1 MKEDIR
7 SVEFAPGKVITA
19 DIGRLA
25 KQAHGSVV
33 VGMGETM
40 VLATAVSAYEA
51 KEGQSFFPLTVD
63 YRENFYAAGRF
74 PGGFFKREGK
84 ATEKEILTSRLID
97 RTIRPMFAEGYLN
110 DTQVLCY
117 VISSDK
123 ENDGDVLSG
132 VASSIALTISDIPF
146 DGPTA
151 EVRVGRINGELVI
164 NPTISEMKLS
174 DLELVIGGTRESVAM
189 VEGEMKEISEAE
201 MLAAIKFGH
210 DAIIRLCDWQ
220 LELQKEFGKEKR
232 ALVEAVV
239 NTELK
244 AKVVELVGTKIDEIT
259 HSRPAKKEYSDA
271 ISAVVSDV
279 VAQLEEAYPDEKA
292 TIKEFCYEIQKK
304 AFRSMIVNDKIRL
317 DGRALDQVRPIWTQ
331 VGYIPRTHGS
341 AIFTRG
347 ETQSLATVTLGT
359 KRDAQSVDTLFS
371 TESKSF
377 MLDYNF
383 PPYSTGEAKP
393 MRGPGRREIGH
404 GNLAERALKMM
415 MPSDAEFNYTVRV
428 VSDILESNGS
438 SSMASVC
445 GGSMALMDA
454 GVPVKKPVSGV
465 AMGMIVD
472 GEKVAVLTD
481 IQGEEDHLGD
491 MDFKL
496 AGTSDG
502 LTACQMDIKVKG
514 IPYDVME
521 RAMEQ
526 ARQGRLHI
534 LGKMAETISVSRS
547 KVSKYAP
554 TITTIEI
561 PNDQIGAVIGPG
573 GKVIQ
578 ALQKETNTEI
588 VIEEQG
594 NKGLVSIAA
603 MNGEDAEM
611 AIKRIKQITGSFEEG
626 EVFEGVVK
634 SIKEF
639 GAFVEIAPGKDG
651 LLHIS
656 EIDHRRI
663 ANVRDVLQEGDKIT
677 VKLLKVEHGG
687 KLKLSRKALIERP
700 PREGDAPQAHQSEEP
715 QA

>member
-97 RTIRPMFAEGYLN
+97 RTIRPMFADGYLN

-123 ENDGDVLSG
+123 ENDGDVLAG

-164 NPTISEMKLS
+164 NPTISEMKTS
-174 DLELVIGGTRESVAM
+174 DIELVIGGTRESVAM
-189 VEGEMKEISEAE
+189 VEGEMQEISEAE

-210 DAIIRLCDWQ
+210 DAIIKLCDWQ
-220 LELQKEFGKEKR
+220 LELQKEFGKPKR
-232 ALVEAVV
+232 EVVEAVV
-239 NTELK
+239 NEELK
-244 AKVVELVGTKIDEIT
+244 TKVVELVGNRIDEIT
-259 HSRPAKKEYSDA
+259 KSRPAKKEYSDA
-271 ISAVVSDV
+271 IGAVVDDV
-279 VAQLEEAYPDEKA
+279 VAQLEESYPDDKA
-292 TIKEFCYEIQKK
+292 TIKEFCYDIQKK
-304 AFRSMIVNDKIRL
+304 AFRSMIVNENIRL

-347 ETQSLATVTLGT
+347 ETQSLVTVTLGT

-383 PPYSTGEAKP
+383 PPFSTGEAKP

-472 GEKVAVLTD
+472 GSKVAVLTD

-496 AGTSDG
+496 AGTADG

-534 LGKMAETISVSRS
+534 LGKMAETISVPRA

-578 ALQKETNTEI
+578 GLQKETNTEI

-603 MNGEDAEM
+603 MNGDDAAA

-626 EVFEGVVK
+626 EIFEGVVK

-656 EIDHRRI
+656 EIDHKRI
-663 ANVRDVLQEGDKIT
+663 NNVRDVLQEGDKIT

-687 KLKLSRKALIERP
+687 KLKLSRKALIEREV
-700 PREGDAPQAHQSEEP
+700 REHDAPQGE
-715 QA
+715 

>member
-1 MKEDIR
+1 MKEDLR
-7 SVEFAPGKVITA
+7 SIEFAPGKTFTA
-19 DIGRLA
+19 DLGRLA

-33 VGMGETM
+33 LSFGETM
-40 VLATAVSAYEA
+40 ILATATSAYEA
-51 KEGQSFFPLTVD
+51 KPGQDFFPLTVD
-63 YRENFYAAGRF
+63 YKENFYAAGRF

-84 ATEKEILTSRLID
+84 STEKEVLTSRLID
-97 RTIRPMFAEGYLN
+97 RTIRPMFADNYLN

-123 ENDGDVLSG
+123 ENDGDVVAG
-132 VASSIALTISDIPF
+132 VAASIALTVSDIPF

-151 EVRVGRINGELVI
+151 EVRVGRINGEYII
-164 NPTISEMKLS
+164 NPTLAETKLS
-174 DLELVIGGTRESVAM
+174 DIELIIGGTRESVAM
-189 VEGEMKEISEAE
+189 VEGEMQEVSEVE
-201 MLAAIKFGH
+201 MLEAIKFGH
-210 DAIIRLCDWQ
+210 DAIIKLCDWQ
-220 LELQKEFGKEKR
+220 VELQKEFGKAKR
-232 ALVEAVV
+232 EIAETVV
-239 NTELK
+239 NEELK
-244 AKVVELVGTKIDEIT
+244 AKVVELVGSKIEDITK
-259 HSRPAKKEYSDA
+259 SRPAKKEYSDG
-271 ISAVVSDV
+271 IKAVVSDV
-279 VAQLEEAYPDEKA
+279 VAQLEESFPDSKSE
-292 TIKEFCYEIQKK
+292 IKEFCHDIQKTV
-304 AFRSMIVNDKIRL
+304 FREQIINDKVRL
-317 DGRALDQVRPIWTQ
+317 DGRALNEVRPIWTQ

-341 AIFTRG
+341 AVFTRG
-347 ETQSLATVTLGT
+347 ETQSLVTVTLGT

-383 PPYSTGEAKP
+383 PPFSTGETKP

-415 MPSDAEFNYTVRV
+415 MPSDQDFNYTVRV

-454 GVPVKKPVSGV
+454 GVPFKKPVSGV
-465 AMGMIVD
+465 AMGMIVIGD
-472 GEKVAVLTD
+472 KVAVLTD

-496 AGTSDG
+496 AGTADG
-502 LTACQMDIKVKG
+502 ITACQMDIKVKG

-534 LGKMAETISVSRS
+534 LSKMAETISLPRNT
-547 KVSKYAP
+547 VSKYAP
-554 TITTIEI
+554 MIVTVEI
-561 PNDQIGAVIGPG
+561 QNDQIGAVIGPG

-603 MNGEDAEM
+603 ANSVDADY
-611 AIKRIKQITGSFEEG
+611 AVKRIKQITGSFEEG
-626 EVFEGVVK
+626 EIFEGTVK
-634 SIKEF
+634 SLKEF

-656 EIDHRRI
+656 EIDHKRV
-663 ANVRDVLQEGDKIT
+663 NDVRDFFREGDKVT
-677 VKLLKVEHGG
+677 VKLLKIEHGG
-687 KLKLSRKALIERP
+687 KLKLSRKALLPKE
-700 PREGDAPQAHQSEEP
+700 
-715 QA
+715 

>member
-1 MKEDIR
+1 MKENLR
-7 SVEFAPGKVITA
+7 SVEFAPGKTLTT

-33 VGMGETM
+33 VRLGDTM
-40 VLATAVSAYEA
+40 VLATAVSAYNA
-51 KEGQSFFPLTVD
+51 KPDQSFFPLTVD

-84 ATEKEILTSRLID
+84 ASEKEILTSRLID
-97 RTIRPMFAEGYLN
+97 RTIRPMFPESYLN
-110 DTQVLCY
+110 ETQVLCY

-123 ENDGDVLSG
+123 ENDGDVLAG

-151 EVRVGRINGELVI
+151 EVRVCRINGEFVV
-164 NPTISEMKLS
+164 NPTVSEMKLA
-174 DLELVIGGTRESVAM
+174 DIELIVGGTKDSVAM
-189 VEGEMKEISEAE
+189 VEGEMKEVSEAE

-210 DAIIRLCDWQ
+210 DAIIKLCDFQ
-220 LELQKEFGKEKR
+220 LELKKEFGKATREIET
-232 ALVEAVV
+232 VAVDA
-239 NTELK
+239 ELK
-244 AKVVELVGTKIDEIT
+244 AKVEKIVGSRIDEIT
-259 HSRPAKKEYSDA
+259 KSRPAKKEYSNA
-271 ISAVVSDV
+271 IQAVVDDV
-279 VAQLEEAYPDEKA
+279 LVQLSETYPDSKSA
-292 TIKEFCYEIQKK
+292 IVEFCHEIQKVS
-304 AFRSMIVNDKIRL
+304 FRTMIVNDSVRL
-317 DGRALDQVRPIWTQ
+317 DGRKLNEVRPIWTQ

-347 ETQSLATVTLGT
+347 ETQSLVTVTLGT
-359 KRDAQSVDTLFS
+359 KRDAQSVDSLFQ
-371 TESKSF
+371 TDSKSF

-383 PPYSTGEAKP
+383 PPYSTGETKP

-415 MPSDAEFNYTVRV
+415 MPSDQEFNYTVRV

-445 GGSMALMDA
+445 GGSMSLMDA
-454 GVPVKKPVSGV
+454 GVPIKKPVSGI
-465 AMGMIVD
+465 AMGMIVLGD
-472 GEKVAVLTD
+472 KAAVLSD

-496 AGTSDG
+496 AGTADG
-502 LTACQMDIKVKG
+502 ITACQMDIKVKG

-526 ARQGRLHI
+526 AREGRLHI
-534 LGKMAETISVSRS
+534 LGKMAETISVARTS
-547 KVSKYAP
+547 VSQYAP
-554 TITTIEI
+554 IITTVEI

-578 ALQKETNTEI
+578 GLQKETNTEI

-594 NKGLVSIAA
+594 NKGIVSIAA
-603 MNGEDAEM
+603 MNAIDAEA

-626 EVFEGVVK
+626 EVFEGIVK

-656 EIDHRRI
+656 EIDHKRI
-663 ANVRDVLQEGDKIT
+663 QDVRDVLREGDKIQ
-677 VKLLKVEHGG
+677 VKLLKIEHGG
-687 KLKLSRKALIERP
+687 KLKLSRKALI
-700 PREGDAPQAHQSEEP
+700 PREEGQ
-715 QA
+715 